1 MSIIVLEKTK
11 SDRIAKDV
19 ATIINA
25 LTKCYKDKPE
35 TLKKDNY
42 SQIEITL
49 PLNAEVE
56 TTIKVVDSIL
66 NRRGFAVSQLRIEE
80 KRSFINVLI
89 GITVKS
95 HLALVAKI
103 SSTGSDVIIDDSKQE
118 EPMLDFEMFPKDKEE
133 PHNKDSMDMKGTI
146 IYKAPTEK
154 GADKITKILN
164 SIFEESLKTSS
175 TPNKIKVSSEDLIT
189 VVLHINEI
197 VYAYGWEITES
208 TIAYIPYII
217 VERKKPDGVL
227 LPVYNKGTNIYVDEQ
242 RLKQHLPKGDLG
254 RFVTCGKSPV
264 RQASP
269 KSPTDKQVGGSHYQ
283 LPIQPIEY
291 ILANGLGYCE
301 ANVVKYVSRWR
312 NKGGIQDLKKAIHY
326 LEMLIEQEEKDAS
339 KKS

>member
-56 TTIKVVDSIL
+56 TTVKIVDSIL

-80 KRSFINVLI
+80 NRSFIKVLI

-95 HLALVAKI
+95 RLALVAKI
-103 SSTGSDVIIDDSKQE
+103 SSSGPDVIIDDSKQG
-118 EPMLDFEMFPKDKEE
+118 EPMIDFDLYPKEE
-133 PHNKDSMDMKGTI
+133 PSNK
-146 IYKAPTEK
+146 
-154 GADKITKILN
+154 
-164 SIFEESLKTSS
+164 
-175 TPNKIKVSSEDLIT
+175 
-189 VVLHINEI
+189 
-197 VYAYGWEITES
+197 
-208 TIAYIPYII
+208 
-217 VERKKPDGVL
+217 
-227 LPVYNKGTNIYVDEQ
+227 
-242 RLKQHLPKGDLG
+242 
-254 RFVTCGKSPV
+254 
-264 RQASP
+264 AS
-269 KSPTDKQVGGSHYQ
+269 TDKQVGGNHYQ

-326 LEMLIEQEEKDAS
+326 LEMLIESEEKANERTQG
-339 KKS
+339 

>member
-11 SDRIAKDV
+11 SDHIAKDV
-19 ATIINA
+19 AIIINA

-80 KRSFINVLI
+80 NRSFIKVLI

-103 SSTGSDVIIDDSKQE
+103 SSTGPDVIIDDSKQG
-118 EPMLDFEMFPKDKEE
+118 EPMLDFDLYPKEG
-133 PHNKDSMDMKGTI
+133 PSNK
-146 IYKAPTEK
+146 A
-154 GADKITKILN
+154 A
-164 SIFEESLKTSS
+164 
-175 TPNKIKVSSEDLIT
+175 
-189 VVLHINEI
+189 
-197 VYAYGWEITES
+197 
-208 TIAYIPYII
+208 
-217 VERKKPDGVL
+217 
-227 LPVYNKGTNIYVDEQ
+227 
-242 RLKQHLPKGDLG
+242 
-254 RFVTCGKSPV
+254 
-264 RQASP
+264 
-269 KSPTDKQVGGSHYQ
+269 TDKQVGGSHYQ

>member
-56 TTIKVVDSIL
+56 TTVKVVDSIL

-80 KRSFINVLI
+80 NRSFIKVLI

-103 SSTGSDVIIDDSKQE
+103 SSSGPDVIIDDSKQG
-118 EPMLDFEMFPKDKEE
+118 EPMLDFDLYPKEE
-133 PHNKDSMDMKGTI
+133 PSN
-146 IYKAPTEK
+146 
-154 GADKITKILN
+154 
-164 SIFEESLKTSS
+164 
-175 TPNKIKVSSEDLIT
+175 
-189 VVLHINEI
+189 
-197 VYAYGWEITES
+197 
-208 TIAYIPYII
+208 
-217 VERKKPDGVL
+217 
-227 LPVYNKGTNIYVDEQ
+227 
-242 RLKQHLPKGDLG
+242 
-254 RFVTCGKSPV
+254 
-264 RQASP
+264 QAS
-269 KSPTDKQVGGSHYQ
+269 TDKQVGGNHYQ

-339 KKS
+339 TKS